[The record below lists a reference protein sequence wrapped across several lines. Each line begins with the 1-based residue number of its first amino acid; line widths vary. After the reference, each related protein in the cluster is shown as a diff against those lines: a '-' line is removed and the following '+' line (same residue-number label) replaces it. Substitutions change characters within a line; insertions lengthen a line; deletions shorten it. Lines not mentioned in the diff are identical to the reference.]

1 MKPMKTRAWSIGIVV
16 VAVGFAGGAQ
26 DSPYE
31 QALQQVVESF
41 DKIGVTL
48 KTIVDEE
55 SAAAAKPDL
64 RKSAASFLEA
74 RTKAAKMPPP
84 EKDEKVRLEKLYK
97 TKLDAA
103 MKKMFTEVRR
113 VEAIPGG
120 KNALK
125 EISAVLKK
133 DGKKSP

>member
-1 MKPMKTRAWSIGIVV
+1 MKTCAWSIGILF
-16 VAVGFAGGAQ
+16 VAVGFAGAAQ
-26 DSPYE
+26 GSSYE

-97 TKLDAA
+97 PKLDAS

-120 KNALK
+120 K
-125 EISAVLKK
+125 
-133 DGKKSP
+133 

>member
-1 MKPMKTRAWSIGIVV
+1 MTIRAGSIGIVII
-16 VAVGFAGGAQ
+16 AVGFAGGAQ
-26 DSPYE
+26 ESPYE

-48 KTIVDEE
+48 KTIMDEE

-97 TKLDAA
+97 PKLDAS

-120 KNALK
+120 KDALK

>member
-1 MKPMKTRAWSIGIVV
+1 MKTRAWSLGIVLV
-16 VAVGFAGGAQ
+16 GVGFAVGAQ

-74 RTKAAKMPPP
+74 RAKAAKMPPP
-84 EKDEKVRLEKLYK
+84 EKVEKVRLEKLYK
-97 TKLDAA
+97 PKLEAA
-103 MKKMFTEVRR
+103 MKKMFTEARR

-120 KNALK
+120 KDALK

-133 DGKKSP
+133 DGKTAP

>member
-1 MKPMKTRAWSIGIVV
+1 MKPMKTRTWSIGVV
-16 VAVGFAGGAQ
+16 FVAVGLIGGAQ
-26 DSPYE
+26 GSPYE
-31 QALQQVVESF
+31 KALQQVVESF

-74 RTKAAKMPPP
+74 RTKAAKMQPP

-97 TKLDAA
+97 PKLDAS
-103 MKKMFTEVRR
+103 MKKMFSEVRR
-113 VEAIPGG
+113 VEPIPGG
-120 KNALK
+120 KDALK

>member
-1 MKPMKTRAWSIGIVV
+1 MKPMKTRAWSLGIVL

-97 TKLDAA
+97 PKLDAS

-120 KNALK
+120 KDALK
-125 EISAVLKK
+125 EISVVLKK
-133 DGKKSP
+133 DGKKAQ